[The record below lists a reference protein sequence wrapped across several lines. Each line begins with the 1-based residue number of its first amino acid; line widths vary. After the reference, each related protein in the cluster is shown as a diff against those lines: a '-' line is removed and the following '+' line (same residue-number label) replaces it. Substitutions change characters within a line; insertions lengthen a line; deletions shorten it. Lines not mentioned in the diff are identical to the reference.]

1 MTVFVIIY
9 LLEFVCQ
16 FIHLI
21 GALLV
26 LHVEI
31 IGAVD
36 FRNCHCQH
44 FAFRTQLNLWLW
56 HHISLRDV
64 FGSNNSQ
71 LYQIINKIND
81 QVKNNITGSD
91 GAMESTRNAFKLI
104 PTILTLTVSIWSSIL
119 SIESNPSAV

>member
-1 MTVFVIIY
+1 MTVLVIIY
-9 LLEFVCQ
+9 LLEFVCHL
-16 FIHLI
+16 IHLL

-44 FAFRTQLNLWLW
+44 FAFCTQLNLRLR

-71 LYQIINKIND
+71 LYQNINKMNAT
-81 QVKNNITGSD
+81 VKNNITGSD

-104 PTILTLTVSIWSSIL
+104 PTNLTLTVSIWSSIF
-119 SIESNPSAV
+119 SRESNPSAM